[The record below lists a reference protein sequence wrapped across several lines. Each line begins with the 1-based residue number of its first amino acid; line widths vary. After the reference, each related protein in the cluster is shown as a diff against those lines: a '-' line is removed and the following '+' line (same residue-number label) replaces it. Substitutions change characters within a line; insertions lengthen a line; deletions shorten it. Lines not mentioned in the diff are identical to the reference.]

1 MKKYLEVN
9 EMFCPKCGSSV
20 EEGAEICPKCGL
32 DFSTIK
38 QDQSASVVI
47 STAATENRSDSRDGK
62 NVEVSEEKLDKV
74 SGKWIVRCTYF
85 GLAVAVFI
93 MFFVAAGNIASD
105 GTEIMKIQ
113 SVGGKTLEEAY
124 YYELGA
130 VYAGYAVIARAF
142 GVFCA
147 SVLVWLGMKN

>member
-1 MKKYLEVN
+1 
-9 EMFCPKCGSSV
+9 MFCPKCGSSV
-20 EEGAEICPKCGL
+20 ESGVEICPKCGL

-38 QDQSASVVI
+38 QSQSASVVI
-47 STAATENRSDSRDGK
+47 PTAVSENSYDSKKGK
-62 NVEVSEEKLDKV
+62 NIESSEEKLDKV
-74 SGKWIVRCTYF
+74 SGKWIVRFTYF

-93 MFFVAAGNIASD
+93 MFFVAAGNIASG

-130 VYAGYAVIARAF
+130 IYAGYAMISRAL